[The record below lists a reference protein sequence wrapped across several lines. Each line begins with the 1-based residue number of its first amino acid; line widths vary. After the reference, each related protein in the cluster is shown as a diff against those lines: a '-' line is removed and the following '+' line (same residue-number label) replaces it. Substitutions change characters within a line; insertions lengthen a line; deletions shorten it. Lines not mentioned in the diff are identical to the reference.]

1 MFHSLSLYLA
11 YSAPFFKFLKLA
23 LPTPHDA
30 DALSLRGCS
39 CCGLVPDPTTSAPG
53 GDDCPAWTRLQV
65 RAANELRTV
74 RVSAAVLSSHAAE
87 SAPPPLCGYRL
98 PLVVPEH
105 PWDGRATRP
114 PLANVAAKSTS
125 GISVPSCGSPT
136 RLGLWQLRPN
146 YPLGALTK
154 ECAATRARSPP
165 VTTLR
170 PSDHSNWRYP
180 PAPRGRFES
189 AEQSCL
195 PLGPVRLSIG
205 TDAAVP
211 RTHDIPSVPCSRAFA
226 TTGAPPTISC
236 PLPAPLGTPGHQ
248 ALRVRGVDRLTTV
261 SCRFRATSLS
271 QIGSG
276 AMASAQ
282 CQHLLP
288 RVAPRRVYA
297 TAITTPR
304 QQSRQLPFGSHVIP
318 PSKSAMSPFA
328 ATHGAQTWAL
338 QPGPL
343 QAAPTRRRTRS
354 SKQVSSGGVVRE
366 ESGKQASRAD
376 YVGSI

>member
-74 RVSAAVLSSHAAE
+74 RVSAVVLSSHAAE

-125 GISVPSCGSPT
+125 GISVPSCGSRT

-154 ECAATRARSPP
+154 ECAATRWHEARPSPP
-165 VTTLR
+165 
-170 PSDHSNWRYP
+170 SDRRTITIGAIR

-205 TDAAVP
+205 ADAAVP
-211 RTHDIPSVPCSRAFA
+211 RTRHPVGSVFTCVRDYRRAANDLLSTPCSPRHPRAPRA
-226 TTGAPPTISC
+226 
-236 PLPAPLGTPGHQ
+236 
-248 ALRVRGVDRLTTV
+248 RVRGVDRLTRCPV
-261 SCRFRATSLS
+261 AFERRHSRKFSL
-271 QIGSG
+271 G

-304 QQSRQLPFGSHVIP
+304 QQSRQLHSD
-318 PSKSAMSPFA
+318 
-328 ATHGAQTWAL
+328 
-338 QPGPL
+338 
-343 QAAPTRRRTRS
+343 PT
-354 SKQVSSGGVVRE
+354 
-366 ESGKQASRAD
+366 
-376 YVGSI
+376 